1 MTLNKR
7 QSYFYLLLLTVI
19 AFIFLSLFNNYHIA
33 ETQYTLVERPWEK
46 YISIYNWDYI
56 SHYLHSILGFNKEYS
71 WAVHVSYSVIIVSCI
86 AMVILLYVMLWDVY
100 TRKRKEKIYQELKNA
115 YQEELKTLIFTRQ
128 ELNQENILRQLKIA
142 PDFPFT
148 YTQKLLFIN
157 LLVELRMLTALT
169 PSTLNN
175 MQQIIRALGLYEF
188 MENRLI
194 SGKDEDK
201 LKIIQATRLLHIEI
215 SDSLMT
221 RLINHRS
228 AELRKAA
235 RLYYILSNEEDP
247 FRYFEENTTPENV
260 FLPWDKLEMH
270 QLFEDCNAMHKKIP
284 SFIPILNRIKDKML
298 TSFFIKETAYWGNS
312 KDMDNLMTYL
322 DSEEETYRKATVES
336 ISLRNIQYAET
347 LLKERYYRQPE
358 HIKRSILYALY
369 QTSPTN
375 SVSFFKEAYENTA
388 SLFTKRIALYCLWN
402 TGESGQ
408 NEFLQLKKL
417 VKSHEA
423 ILFQHVENEII
434 NREALRIN

>member
-1 MTLNKR
+1 
-7 QSYFYLLLLTVI
+7 
-19 AFIFLSLFNNYHIA
+19 
-33 ETQYTLVERPWEK
+33 
-46 YISIYNWDYI
+46 
-56 SHYLHSILGFNKEYS
+56 
-71 WAVHVSYSVIIVSCI
+71 
-86 AMVILLYVMLWDVY
+86 MLWDVY

-128 ELNQENILRQLKIA
+128 ELNQENILQQLKIA

-148 YTQKLLFIN
+148 YTQKLLFID

-260 FLPWDKLEMH
+260 FYLGTNLRCISYLKI
-270 QLFEDCNAMHKKIP
+270 AM
-284 SFIPILNRIKDKML
+284 LCIK
-298 TSFFIKETAYWGNS
+298 
-312 KDMDNLMTYL
+312 
-322 DSEEETYRKATVES
+322 
-336 ISLRNIQYAET
+336 
-347 LLKERYYRQPE
+347 
-358 HIKRSILYALY
+358 
-369 QTSPTN
+369 
-375 SVSFFKEAYENTA
+375 
-388 SLFTKRIALYCLWN
+388 
-402 TGESGQ
+402 
-408 NEFLQLKKL
+408 
-417 VKSHEA
+417 KSHL
-423 ILFQHVENEII
+423 LF
-434 NREALRIN
+434 LSLTG